1 MASREAGG
9 RLSLAVM
16 GGAGVGKTSLVMG
29 LCGLPFT
36 QSYDP
41 TVEDEVRHQL
51 EVDGVLY
58 TLDILDTGGDEEFCK
73 QPWIQQ
79 HARDYDGVVL
89 VYAINNY
96 RSFELLEDLFL
107 RPVREASPNPAKPPP
122 VVVVANKADLAHMDD
137 RSGNFVA
144 AEELEQLATRLGG
157 VPSVLASAK
166 HVTGVHDAF
175 EDACREALKQ
185 KIVRQGYLLKA
196 GGAKASADSMD
207 RRFVILSF
215 DTLRYFANDAGERG
229 KIQIRD
235 VIAAALEPQGADG
248 TVEGHFYLECDRYV
262 KKNKVVEKH
271 RKYLF
276 RAENGVREAELWG
289 EGLSLSLSLSVPLS
303 LSPPRGYSLRTYLS

>member
-107 RPVREASPNPAKPPP
+107 RPVREASP
-122 VVVVANKADLAHMDD
+122 
-137 RSGNFVA
+137 
-144 AEELEQLATRLGG
+144 
-157 VPSVLASAK
+157 
-166 HVTGVHDAF
+166 
-175 EDACREALKQ
+175 
-185 KIVRQGYLLKA
+185 KA
-196 GGAKASADSMD
+196 GRASLLSTYRAWSFPCVWCPSMCL
-207 RRFVILSF
+207 VSALGP
-215 DTLRYFANDAGERG
+215 GEM
-229 KIQIRD
+229 
-235 VIAAALEPQGADG
+235 
-248 TVEGHFYLECDRYV
+248 
-262 KKNKVVEKH
+262 
-271 RKYLF
+271 
-276 RAENGVREAELWG
+276 
-289 EGLSLSLSLSVPLS
+289 
-303 LSPPRGYSLRTYLS
+303 